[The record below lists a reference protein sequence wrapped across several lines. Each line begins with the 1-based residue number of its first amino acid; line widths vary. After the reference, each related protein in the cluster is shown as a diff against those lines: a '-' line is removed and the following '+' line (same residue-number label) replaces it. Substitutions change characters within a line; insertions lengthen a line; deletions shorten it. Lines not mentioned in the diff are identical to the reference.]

1 MEAQF
6 TERELQDII
15 QRERQRFI
23 VEIMPEAR
31 MTYENK
37 IAIIIKDDLQT
48 WQKLNVASFLASSV
62 AIQFPETHGAKF
74 VNASGSEYLPFIKHP
89 ILIYKT
95 DTQQDINRAF
105 QRAKERGLHIG
116 IYTEPLFATKNE
128 SENHLEIAKFSDE
141 EQILVGIV
149 IYGESKKVN
158 KALDGL
164 KFHA

>member
-1 MEAQF
+1 
-6 TERELQDII
+6 
-15 QRERQRFI
+15 
-23 VEIMPEAR
+23 

-89 ILIYKT
+89 ILIYKA
-95 DTQQDINRAF
+95 DTQSDIQRAF

-128 SENHLEIAKFSDE
+128 RRKPS
-141 EQILVGIV
+141 
-149 IYGESKKVN
+149 
-158 KALDGL
+158 
-164 KFHA
+164 